1 MNRIEKCFNRC
12 AAENRKALVMYV
24 TAGCPDLT
32 TTEQLINGITVAGA
46 DIIELGVPFSDPMA
60 DGPTIQVSSQQAL
73 DAGTE
78 LKDILAMGGR
88 IRKNSEAPMIL
99 FSYYN
104 VILAYGAD
112 KLAAECAEL
121 GIDGWLIVDVP
132 LEERDELLPIMD
144 QYDLSLI
151 PLVAPTT
158 PAARAR
164 NIVKNAKGFVYYITV
179 KGVTGARTSFNED
192 PAAKL
197 AELRKLSPVPVVAG
211 FGISTPEMAANTA
224 KNADGIVVGSALVK
238 LTLQDKS
245 PEQIIKESID
255 FVSGLAT
262 ALKNN

>member
-1 MNRIEKCFNRC
+1 MNRIEKCFERC
-12 AAENRKALVMYV
+12 AAEKRKALVMYV
-24 TAGCPDLT
+24 TAGCPDLP
-32 TTEQLINGITVAGA
+32 TTETLINGIITAGA

-60 DGPTIQVSSQQAL
+60 DGPTIQLSSQKAL

-88 IRKNSEAPMIL
+88 IRTQSEAPMIL

-104 VILAYGAD
+104 VIMAYGAE

-132 LEERDELLPIMD
+132 LEERDELLPVMQ

-158 PAARAR
+158 PPERAEK
-164 NIVKNAKGFVYYITV
+164 IVKDAQGFIYYITV

-197 AELRKLSPVPVVAG
+197 AALRKMSPVPVVGG
-211 FGISTPEMAANTA
+211 FGISTPEMAAKTA

-238 LTLQDKS
+238 ITLQDKA
-245 PEQIIKESID
+245 PEIIIKESIE
-255 FVSGLAT
+255 FVSSLAA
-262 ALKNN
+262 ALK

>member
-1 MNRIEKCFNRC
+1 MNRLEKCFERC

-24 TAGCPDLT
+24 TAGCPDLK
-32 TTEQLINGITVAGA
+32 TTEQLINSIITAGA

-60 DGPTIQVSSQQAL
+60 DGPTIQLSSQKAL

-78 LKDILAMGGR
+78 LKDIIAMGGR

-104 VILAYGAD
+104 VILAYGVE
-112 KLAAECAEL
+112 KLAKECAEL

-132 LEERDELLPIMD
+132 LEERDELLPTME
-144 QYDLSLI
+144 QQGLSLI
-151 PLVAPTT
+151 PLIAPTT
-158 PAARAR
+158 PPERAAR
-164 NIVKNAKGFVYYITV
+164 IVKDAQGFIYYITV

-197 AELRKLSPVPVVAG
+197 SALRKMSPVPVVGG
-211 FGISTPEMAANTA
+211 FGISTPEMAAKTA

-238 LTLQDKS
+238 ITLQDKA
-245 PEQIIKESID
+245 PEVIIQESIE
-255 FVSGLAT
+255 FVSSLAE
-262 ALKNN
+262 ALK

>member
-1 MNRIEKCFNRC
+1 MNRIEKCFKNC

-24 TAGCPDLT
+24 TAGCPDLQ
-32 TTEQLINGITVAGA
+32 TTEQLINNIITAGA

-60 DGPTIQVSSQQAL
+60 DGPTIQLSSQKAL
-73 DAGTE
+73 NGGTE

-104 VILAYGAD
+104 VILAYGPE
-112 KLAAECAEL
+112 KLAAECAER

-132 LEERDELLPIMD
+132 LEERDELLPIMN
-144 QYDLSLI
+144 QYNLSLI

-158 PAARAR
+158 PPERAAD
-164 NIVKNAKGFVYYITV
+164 IVKDANGFVYYITV
-179 KGVTGARTSFNED
+179 KGVTGTRSSFNED

-197 AELRKLSPVPVVAG
+197 TALRKLSPVPVVAG
-211 FGISTPEMAANTA
+211 FGISTPKMAATTA

-238 LTLQDKS
+238 LTLQEKTS
-245 PEQIIKESID
+245 EQIIKESRD
-255 FVSGLAT
+255 FVSGLAA